1 MGRLAPARLAL
12 SLSEPAGGDPALA
25 TRVTAVQAPTAVM
38 RRLSQAPLTR
48 ADSANA
54 IALAPRDA
62 ALLAWP
68 FGPRAGQNALTLQGA
83 TPRGVAFDQNLCADM
98 DGFSL

>member
-1 MGRLAPARLAL
+1 MGQLAPARLAP
-12 SLSEPAGGDPALA
+12 SLSGSAGGAPALA
-25 TRVTAVQAPTAVM
+25 SRVTAAQAPSAVM
-38 RRLSQAPLTR
+38 WRLSQAPLTQ
-48 ADSANA
+48 AESAHA